1 MEACG
6 KQARTQN
13 RHLQRWFQALF
24 QVLCSSRFVLI
35 NRSERNRM
43 HGVWGISPHSSRC
56 EILMVPLDSM

>member
-1 MEACG
+1 METYG
-6 KQARTQN
+6 N
-13 RHLQRWFQALF
+13 RRALKTGTCNGGSRLI